1 MKKAMIDYMQNIK
14 NDELY
19 TPEYAI
25 KPLLK
30 YINEYNIIDAS
41 DEDGCFKLKKPII
54 WECTDF
60 GNSNITKVF
69 ENAGYDVISTNKED
83 FDFLNDE
90 AIFDF
95 DMIIT
100 NPPYSLKDEFI
111 KKCYEYNKPFALLLP
126 ITSLEGIER
135 GKMFRENGIELLV
148 FDRRCN
154 FIYDNAKK
162 SNWFNT
168 SWFCWNILPKQ
179 LIFEE
184 LKKDE

>member
-1 MKKAMIDYMQNIK
+1 MQKEK

-30 YINEYNIIDAS
+30 YLPKNVV
-41 DEDGCFKLKKPII
+41 I

-60 GNSNITKVF
+60 GSSNITKVLRNNGF
-69 ENAGYDVISTNKED
+69 KVVNTSKTEI
-83 FDFLNDE
+83 DFLQDNID
-90 AIFDF
+90 FHF

-111 KKCYEYNKPFALLLP
+111 RKCYEYNKPFCLLLP
-126 ITSLEGIER
+126 LTSLEGIER
-135 GKMFRENGIELLV
+135 GKMYRENGIELLV

-162 SNWFNT
+162 GNWFNT
-168 SWFCWNILPKQ
+168 SWFCWNVLPKQ

-184 LKKDE
+184 LEKGEII

>member
-1 MKKAMIDYMQNIK
+1 MKKAMIDYMKKEK

-25 KPLLK
+25 FPLLK
-30 YINEYNIIDAS
+30 YLPKNI
-41 DEDGCFKLKKPII
+41 KI
-54 WECTDF
+54 WECTDY
-60 GNSNITKVF
+60 GESNITKVLK
-69 ENAGYDVISTNKED
+69 NNGYEVISTHKKD

-90 AIFDF
+90 TDFEF

-111 KKCYEYNKPFALLLP
+111 KKCYEYKKPFALLLP
-126 ITSLEGIER
+126 LTSLEGINR
-135 GKMFRENGIELLV
+135 GKMYRENGIQLLV

-168 SWFCWNILPKQ
+168 SWFCHNVLPDK

-184 LKKDE
+184 LNKEEK

>member
-1 MKKAMIDYMQNIK
+1 MKKAMIDYMKNEK

-30 YINEYNIIDAS
+30 YLPKN
-41 DEDGCFKLKKPII
+41 KII

-60 GNSNITKVF
+60 GSSNITKVLKESGF
-69 ENAGYDVISTNKED
+69 NVISTHKKD
-83 FDFLNDE
+83 FDFLKDIPDFE
-90 AIFDF
+90 FDI
-95 DMIIT
+95 IIT
-100 NPPYSLKDEFI
+100 NPPYSLKDEFLR
-111 KKCYEYNKPFALLLP
+111 KCYEYKKPFCLLLP

-135 GKMFRENGIELLV
+135 GKMFGENGVELLV
-148 FDRRCN
+148 LDRRCN
-154 FIYDNAKK
+154 FIYNNAKK

-168 SWFCWNILPKQ
+168 SWFCWNILPRQ

-184 LKKDE
+184 LIK

>member
-1 MKKAMIDYMQNIK
+1 MKKAMIDYMKNVK

-25 KPLLK
+25 IPLLK
-30 YINEYNIIDAS
+30 YLPNNIV
-41 DEDGCFKLKKPII
+41 I

-60 GNSNITKVF
+60 GKSNITKILKQ
-69 ENAGYDVISTNKED
+69 NGYKVITTHKNN
-83 FDFLNDE
+83 FDFLTDTPN
-90 AIFDF
+90 FQF

-100 NPPYSLKDEFI
+100 NPPYSLKDEFLE
-111 KKCYEYNKPFALLLP
+111 KCYEYKKSFALLLP
-126 ITSLEGIER
+126 LTSLEGINR
-135 GKMFRENGIELLV
+135 GKMYRENGIELLV

-154 FIYDNAKK
+154 FIYDNSKK

-168 SWFCWNILPKQ
+168 SWFCYKVLPKQ

-184 LKKDE
+184 LNKNEKSIK

>member
-1 MKKAMIDYMQNIK
+1 MKKAMIDYMQNVK

-30 YINEYNIIDAS
+30 YLPKNVV
-41 DEDGCFKLKKPII
+41 I
-54 WECTDF
+54 WECTDY
-60 GNSNITKVF
+60 GSSNITKVLK
-69 ENAGYDVISTNKED
+69 ENGFDVVSTHKKD
-83 FDFLNDE
+83 FDFLTNMPDFQ
-90 AIFDF
+90 FDV
-95 DMIIT
+95 IIT

-111 KKCYEYNKPFALLLP
+111 KKCYEYKKPFCLLLP

-135 GKMFRENGIELLV
+135 GKMYRENGIELLV

-168 SWFCWNILPKQ
+168 SWFCWKVLPKK

-184 LKKDE
+184 LIKGE

>member
-1 MKKAMIDYMQNIK
+1 MKKAMIDYMKNEK

-19 TPEYAI
+19 TPDYAI

-30 YINEYNIIDAS
+30 YLPKN
-41 DEDGCFKLKKPII
+41 KII

-60 GNSNITKVF
+60 GNSNITKVLK
-69 ENAGYDVISTNKED
+69 ENGYKVISTHKEN
-83 FDFLNDE
+83 FDFLIDKLNFE
-90 AIFDF
+90 F

-111 KKCYEYNKPFALLLP
+111 KKCYEYKKPFCLLLP

-135 GKMFRENGIELLV
+135 GKMFRENDIQLLV
-148 FDRRCN
+148 LDRRCN
-154 FIYDNAKK
+154 FIYNNAKK

-184 LKKDE
+184 LIK

>member
-1 MKKAMIDYMQNIK
+1 MKKAMIDYMKNEK

-19 TPEYAI
+19 TPDYAI

-30 YINEYNIIDAS
+30 YLPKN
-41 DEDGCFKLKKPII
+41 KII

-60 GNSNITKVF
+60 GSSNITKVLKESGF
-69 ENAGYDVISTNKED
+69 KVISTHKKD
-83 FDFLNDE
+83 FDFLKDIPDFE
-90 AIFDF
+90 FDI
-95 DMIIT
+95 IIT
-100 NPPYSLKDEFI
+100 NPPYSLKDEFLR
-111 KKCYEYNKPFALLLP
+111 KCYEYKKPFCLLLP

-135 GKMFRENGIELLV
+135 GKMFRENDIQLLV
-148 FDRRCN
+148 LDRRCN
-154 FIYDNAKK
+154 FIYNNAKK

-184 LKKDE
+184 LIK

>member
-14 NDELY
+14 KDELY

-30 YINEYNIIDAS
+30 YLPKNVV
-41 DEDGCFKLKKPII
+41 I

-60 GNSNITKVF
+60 GSSNITKVLN
-69 ENAGYDVISTNKED
+69 ENEYKVITTHKNN
-83 FDFLNDE
+83 FDFLNDTPD
-90 AIFDF
+90 FDF

-111 KKCYEYNKPFALLLP
+111 KKCYEYKKPFALLLP

-168 SWFCWNILPKQ
+168 SWFCYNILPKQ

-184 LKKDE
+184 LIKD

>member
-1 MKKAMIDYMQNIK
+1 MKKAMIDYMQKEK

-19 TPEYAI
+19 TPQYAI

-30 YINEYNIIDAS
+30 YLPKNVV
-41 DEDGCFKLKKPII
+41 I

-60 GNSNITKVF
+60 GNSNITKILK
-69 ENAGYDVISTNKED
+69 ENGYEVITTHKSH
-83 FDFLNDE
+83 FDFLNDNPN
-90 AIFDF
+90 FNF

-135 GKMFRENGIELLV
+135 GKMYRKNGIELLV

-154 FIYDNAKK
+154 FIYNNAKK

-168 SWFCWNILPKQ
+168 SWFCYKVLPKQ

-184 LKKDE
+184 LIK